1 MRVTSILTRHFR
13 PRANLATIALLSFIF
28 SFIAARLFTTFFPS
42 VVLIN
47 NGIHIHHFWFGIILV
62 AIGGWLGISNDDK
75 EINRVAAIFYGA
87 GGGLIVD
94 EVGLLLTFDNYWTSL
109 TYSFLIVFLAIIIVL
124 MFFYRYRLAILGEI
138 AEFTTSKVSLYL
150 GIFLAAVSVG
160 FIIQTDNFFVA
171 VLASIV
177 VIISVIVV
185 AVFLIKK
192 LKMTSEKQHL
202 QGKF

>member
-192 LKMTSEKQHL
+192 LKKNS
-202 QGKF
+202 